1 MEIINNKC
9 FDEER
14 ALYGSENLCVMS
26 CQFDGVADGESALK
40 ESSNILAE
48 KCYFNL
54 RYPFWHNYE
63 LTVAESEMTMSCR
76 APIWYSK
83 NVQIDK
89 CKINGVKAVRECENL
104 RIFDSF
110 IVSSEFGWLTSNIKI
125 RRTTIEG
132 EYLMMTS
139 KNIDMQDSA
148 ITGKYSLQYIQDAQ
162 IDNCTFNTKDAF
174 WHAKNV
180 TVRNSVI
187 KGEYLGWYSENLVL
201 ENCKIIGT
209 QPLCYCKG
217 LVLKNC
223 EMVDCDLSFEKSE
236 VNATL
241 ISQIVSIKNPLSGK
255 IKVPYCRE
263 IIMDDASSSC
273 EIITE

>member
-14 ALYGSENLCVMS
+14 ALYGSANLCVMS

-40 ESSNILAE
+40 ERNNILAE
-48 KCYFNL
+48 GCYFNL
-54 RYPFWHNYE
+54 RYPFWHNDE
-63 LTVAESEMTMSCR
+63 LTVAESEMTINCR

-83 NVQIDK
+83 NIQIDK

-104 RIFDSF
+104 RIFDSN
-110 IVSSEFGWLTSNIKI
+110 IVSSEFGWLTRNIKI
-125 RRTTIEG
+125 RRATIEG
-132 EYLMMTS
+132 EYWMMTS

-148 ITGKYSLQYIQDAQ
+148 ITGKYSFQYIQDAL

-187 KGEYLGWYSENLVL
+187 KGEYLGWYSENLVF
-201 ENCKIIGT
+201 ENCKIVGT

-223 EMVDCDLSFEKSE
+223 EMIDCDLSFEKSQVE
-236 VNATL
+236 ATL
-241 ISQIVSIKNPLSGK
+241 TSPIQSIKNPISGK
-255 IKVPYCRE
+255 IKVPYCEE
-263 IIMDDASSSC
+263 IIMDDISSSC